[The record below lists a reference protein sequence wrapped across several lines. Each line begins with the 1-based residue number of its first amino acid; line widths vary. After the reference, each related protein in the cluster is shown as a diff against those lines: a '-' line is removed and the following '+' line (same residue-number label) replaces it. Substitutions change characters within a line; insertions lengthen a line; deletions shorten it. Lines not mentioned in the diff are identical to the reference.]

1 MRTELQPLEGQK
13 SRFVA
18 TFERY
23 GIYRSRGIVG
33 RSILLRNL
41 KTVKGRALAD
51 HIWINYTAGFDA
63 IGEFARGDVV
73 QFTAGVRSYFK
84 GYFGQRIE
92 DRLARKSS
100 LDYRLTFPRN
110 VVKISGQS
118 GYKTMHLVGGKMNH
132 KSIMLSV
139 PQSYSWF
146 GEVFDTEESHGQ

>member
-1 MRTELQPLEGQK
+1 MISPGAGTMRTELQSLEGQK

-41 KTVKGRALAD
+41 KTVKGGLLAD

-63 IGEFARGDVV
+63 TGEFVRGDVV
-73 QFTAGVRSYFK
+73 QFTAGVRSYSK

-92 DRLARKSS
+92 DRFARKPG
-100 LDYRLTFPRN
+100 LDYQLMFPGN
-110 VVKISGQS
+110 IVKLAGQP
-118 GYKTMHLVGGKMNH
+118 GRKTMHSVGEK
-132 KSIMLSV
+132 
-139 PQSYSWF
+139 
-146 GEVFDTEESHGQ
+146 